1 MFGLQKLDV
10 WVKAVEFGDETYRVT
25 KLFPADERFGL
36 TNQLRRAAVSISSNI
51 AEGSGRQ
58 SNADFA
64 RFLRISYGSLMECV
78 SQLHVASRQ
87 SCIDE
92 EDFNALTQRADQI
105 ARMLS
110 GLSSSLNKKQ

>member
-1 MFGLQKLDV
+1 MFGFQKLDV
-10 WVKAVEFGDETYRVT
+10 WVKAVEFADETYRVT

-87 SCIDE
+87 SFINED
-92 EDFNALTQRADQI
+92 DFNALTQRADQI